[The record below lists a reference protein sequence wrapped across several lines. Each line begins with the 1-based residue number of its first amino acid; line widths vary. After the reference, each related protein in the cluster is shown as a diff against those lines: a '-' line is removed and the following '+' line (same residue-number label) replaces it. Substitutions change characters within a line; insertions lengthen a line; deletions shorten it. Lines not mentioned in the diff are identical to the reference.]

1 LELKMPQPTETTTT
15 KAGPTTN
22 ASEVLEAASPA
33 NRTQE
38 SPGNRRARVPMSVAM
53 RKLEV
58 PEIPGYHTHWI
69 KESNIPRAL
78 AAYYE
83 FVEDSEVP
91 LNQRNPG
98 IDTAKSGN
106 TDLGARVSIA
116 AGIGADSKPER
127 LYLMKLAEAYWLED
141 RQKIDSRNA
150 QMMGQIFRG
159 EKIIDKD
166 EVSSDVKSTRYV
178 DMERTRERR
187 ALFSRPRAK
196 A

>member
-1 LELKMPQPTETTTT
+1 MS
-15 KAGPTTN
+15 TN
-22 ASEVLEAASPA
+22 ASEILEGQNPA
-33 NRTQE
+33 NQDPE
-38 SPGNRRARVPMSVAM
+38 SKGNRRARVPMSVAM

-58 PEIPGYHTHWI
+58 PLIDGYHLHWI

-83 FVEDSEVP
+83 FVEDQEVP
-91 LNQRNPG
+91 INQRNPG
-98 IDTAKSGN
+98 LDTQISGN

-116 AGIGADSKPER
+116 AGIGGDGKPER
-127 LYLMKLAEAYWLED
+127 LYLMKLSEEYWLED
-141 RQKIDSRNA
+141 RAKIDGRNA
-150 QMMGQIFRG
+150 SMMGQIFRG
-159 EKIIDKD
+159 EKILDKD
-166 EVSSDVKSTRYV
+166 EVSKDVKETRYV

>member
-1 LELKMPQPTETTTT
+1 MT
-15 KAGPTTN
+15 TTN
-22 ASEVLEAASPA
+22 ASEILQGNNPA
-33 NRTQE
+33 NAE
-38 SPGNRRARVPMSVAM
+38 VEPKGNRRARVPMSVAM
-53 RKLEV
+53 RKLET
-58 PEIPGYHTHWI
+58 PEIPGYHLHWI

-91 LNQRNPG
+91 INQRNPG
-98 IDTAKSGN
+98 LDTEISGN

-116 AGIGADSKPER
+116 AGIGANNLPER
-127 LYLMKLAEAYWLED
+127 LYLMKLAEEFWIED
-141 RQKIDSRNA
+141 RAKIDGRNA
-150 QMMGQIFRG
+150 SMMGQIFRG
-159 EKIIDKD
+159 EKILDKD
-166 EVSSDVKSTRYV
+166 EVSSDVKQTRYV

>member
-1 LELKMPQPTETTTT
+1 MT
-15 KAGPTTN
+15 TTN
-22 ASEVLEAASPA
+22 ASEVLEGLNPA
-33 NRTQE
+33 NKSQE

-58 PEIPGYHTHWI
+58 PEIPGYHSHWI

-78 AAYYE
+78 AAWYE

-91 LNQRNPG
+91 INQRNPG
-98 IDTAKSGN
+98 MSTEQSGN

-127 LYLMKLAEAYWLED
+127 LYLMKLKQEHWLED
-141 RQKIDSRNA
+141 RAKIDDRNA
-150 QMMGQIFRG
+150 SMMGQIFRG
-159 EKIIDKD
+159 EKILDKD
-166 EVSSDVKSTRYV
+166 EVAKDVKETRYV
-178 DMERTRERR
+178 DMDRTRERR
-187 ALFSRPRAK
+187 ALFSRPRKK

>member
-1 LELKMPQPTETTTT
+1 MT
-15 KAGPTTN
+15 TTN
-22 ASEVLEAASPA
+22 ASEVLEGANPA
-33 NRTQE
+33 NVKQE
-38 SPGNRRARVPMSVAM
+38 SKGNRRARVPMSVAM

-83 FVEDSEVP
+83 FVEDREVP
-91 LNQRNPG
+91 INQRNPG
-98 IDTAKSGN
+98 LDTEISGN

-127 LYLMKLAEAYWLED
+127 LYLMKLAEEFWIED
-141 RQKIDSRNA
+141 RAKIDGRNA
-150 QMMGQIFRG
+150 SMMGQIFRG

-166 EVSSDVKSTRYV
+166 EVSNDVKTHRYV